1 MTTKDLKCH
10 NEDLV
15 QPNKYASNKYI
26 FKKKTKQVVF
36 FKKRVKKK
44 KKNCYT
50 SPHRSPTMSLPTEG
64 KKKKKKERNF
74 I

>member
-44 KKNCYT
+44 KK
-50 SPHRSPTMSLPTEG
+50 SRGRSHKPQNNVLYCV
-64 KKKKKKERNF
+64 